1 MSQTTNQNKYPIRYS
16 QDPVNHPHIGSNFV
30 VTSVATSLLL
40 WKELPSFGRLNPPNI
55 QKDLENS
62 SWSDYDWS
70 TFIPSGNLNGDL
82 PFKIVIFHSY
92 VNVYQRVVFF
102 PCQKRLKSNFPTSPL
117 PSLHLPPVWVW
128 TATPVAPE
136 AEPPGAPHP
145 PAVRTRRPRHATAPW
160 QKHGALNFPKLKSWG
175 EDVMF

>member
-1 MSQTTNQNKYPIRYS
+1 M
-16 QDPVNHPHIGSNFV
+16 
-30 VTSVATSLLL
+30 
-40 WKELPSFGRLNPPNI
+40 
-55 QKDLENS
+55 
-62 SWSDYDWS
+62 
-70 TFIPSGNLNGDL
+70 
-82 PFKIVIFHSY
+82 IFHSY

-145 PAVRTRRPRHATAPW
+145 PAVRTRRLRHATAPW
-160 QKHGALNFPKLKSWG
+160 RKHGALNFPKLKSWG
-175 EDVMF
+175 EDVDVLGTKRRKLYTLILIWADFRDNVTRNRLKTIELFGAYVLLFCENRFDPLFQGRISCYLHFESKIKAILGCRNIGQKLRSILLVSA